1 MKLPAFLEKRRPQV
15 LGAAALTC
23 GGLAAF
29 GARGYI
35 DETIATEKARL
46 VPRQETVQ
54 VVVAR
59 ADLRGGDVVS
69 ADTMAVRDI
78 PKDFVPS
85 SAIRPERFEAL
96 VGSRLS
102 ASMRGGE
109 PLLAGLV
116 DGGEVS
122 TFSSKVRAG
131 IRALTI
137 AVDEI
142 NSLSGMLQ
150 PGDRIDLLWSIKPS
164 QAAPGAAGP
173 RAELTAPLMQDLL
186 VLATGRQVRPAGPD
200 GAAPRS
206 FTAITV
212 EVSPDQAQK
221 LVVAQRNGKLTATL
235 RNPND
240 RAPAERKSMDIDALL
255 GLRNGT
261 LERSLPEVIH
271 GGQGSIARNLG
282 GR

>member
-1 MKLPAFLEKRRPQV
+1 MKLPGFLQKRRPQL

-35 DETIATEKARL
+35 DETIANEKARL

-59 ADLRGGDVVS
+59 TDLRGGDQVS
-69 ADTMAVRDI
+69 ADTMAVRAI

-85 SAIRPERFEAL
+85 TAIRPERFEAL

-102 ASMRGGE
+102 TSMRSGE

-122 TFSSKVRAG
+122 TFSTKVRAG

-142 NSLSGMLQ
+142 NSISGMLQ
-150 PGDRIDLLWSIKPS
+150 PGDRIDLLWSIKPT
-164 QAAPGAAGP
+164 QTTPGSGP

-186 VLATGRQVRPAGPD
+186 VLATGRQVRPAGAD
-200 GAAPRS
+200 GTAPRT

-240 RAPAERKSMDIDALL
+240 RTPAERKSMDIEALL

-261 LERSLPEVIH
+261 LERALPEVIH
-271 GGQGSIARNLG
+271 GGQGTIARNSG